1 MNWQYH
7 AGFRNLGMKMWWW
20 WWWWWWRRRRRGG

>member
-20 WWWWWWRRRRRGG
+20 RRRRRRRGGGG

>member
-20 WWWWWWRRRRRGG
+20 WWWRRRRRRRGG

>member
-20 WWWWWWRRRRRGG
+20 WWWWRRRRRRGG

>member
-20 WWWWWWRRRRRGG
+20 RRRRRGGGG

>member
-20 WWWWWWRRRRRGG
+20 WWWWRRRRRGG